1 MNNLDSLAAD
11 IKRSMFNPPI
21 DPHRDTAKTIIAR
34 SDLRARRAEYE
45 ALCGEFGHLVQDIQ
59 LAPDAVFRDLLLGHA
74 DYRLD
79 PIAVPAA
86 NTLEEAHQA
95 ITIISTEI
103 ATLKRRIAT
112 LKRSEGDWARAP
124 LDQRNREL
132 ILGAICFFA
141 QGPAPEDLS
150 AVARAAE
157 TALGA
162 GYIPPRDTEREKL
175 HQIQQRET
183 ARALAP
189 PMATGVIRQ
198 RQPAAISHGVPNA
211 PHAKP
216 LPAMTNAA
224 IVGTHADAFMRGEN
238 VGHGGIV
245 AVLDKLAG
253 G

>member
-1 MNNLDSLAAD
+1 MNTHFDALAAD

-95 ITIISTEI
+95 IAIISTEI
-103 ATLKRRIAT
+103 GTLKRRIAT
-112 LKRSEGDWARAP
+112 LKADESDWARTP
-124 LDQRNREL
+124 LEQREWQLLRAYIMFDL
-132 ILGAICFFA
+132 RGA
-141 QGPAPEDLS
+141 APEHK
-150 AVARAAE
+150 ARLASAAE
-157 TALGA
+157 RALKA
-162 GYIPPRDTEREKL
+162 GYVSPRDTEREKL
-175 HQIQQRET
+175 QQVQMRET

-198 RQPAAISHGVPNA
+198 RQPAAVSHGVPNA

-216 LPAMTNAA
+216 LPAMTNAVV
-224 IVGTHADAFMRGEN
+224 IGTAAEAFARGESLGDILN
-238 VGHGGIV
+238 SRPILGRR
-245 AVLDKLAG
+245 
-253 G
+253 